1 MAAADW
7 HNAIRVLV
15 VDDEPSITE
24 FVSYAL
30 ACKMLRKI
38 EGRETRGSRP
48 SHQEASVTAPFTTG
62 NE

>member
-1 MAAADW
+1 MAAADSN
-7 HNAIRVLV
+7 NAVRILV
-15 VDDEPSITE
+15 VEGGPTITE